1 MPRIRGTEGHLVLV
15 ADDDEG
21 IRTLLAEVLDA
32 EGYAVLLAARG
43 DAAVLLAERQPPAAA
58 ILDVAMP
65 ALSGYEVCHRLRR
78 DLGSAIAIVMISG
91 VRTESYDRVAALLLG
106 ADDFLVKPF
115 DPNELLAR
123 LRRLLER
130 APRAPAF
137 HQLTPR
143 ELEVLTLMAEGY
155 DQRDIAAKLVISQKT
170 TASHI
175 QHIIEKLGVH
185 SRAQA
190 VAGAYRYGLISPA
203 S

>member
-1 MPRIRGTEGHLVLV
+1 MAVGREGNGEIILV

-21 IRTLLAEVLDA
+21 VRTLLTDVLDA
-32 EGYAVLLAARG
+32 AGYAVVAAERG
-43 DAAVLLAERQPPAAA
+43 DAALEFARRQPPAAA

-65 ALSGYEVCHRLRR
+65 GLSGYEVCHRLRR
-78 DLGSAIAIVMISG
+78 DVGDPIAIIIVSG
-91 VRTESYDRVAALLLG
+91 ARTESYDRIAGLLLG
-106 ADDFLVKPF
+106 ADDYLDKPF

-123 LRRLLER
+123 LRRLLGR
-130 APRAPAF
+130 VPRTPAF
-137 HQLTPR
+137 QQLTPR

-190 VAGAYRYGLISPA
+190 VAGAYRYGLISATP
-203 S
+203 

>member
-1 MPRIRGTEGHLVLV
+1 MPRIRGAEGHLVLV

-43 DAAVLLAERQPPAAA
+43 DAAMLLAERQPPAAA